1 MLSVLLIGLLS
12 AVTFFGLNVMLRRRG
27 DERLYRRV
35 TLTLIG
41 IIFVIVGT
49 IFVAIQLGIITD
61 HYP

>member
-1 MLSVLLIGLLS
+1 
-12 AVTFFGLNVMLRRRG
+12 MLRRRG

-35 TLTLIG
+35 TLTLIA

-49 IFVAIQLGIITD
+49 IFVAIQLGLITD

>member
-1 MLSVLLIGLLS
+1 MPSVLLIGLLL
-12 AVTFFGLNVMLRRRG
+12 AGTFLGLNIMLRRSG

-35 TLTLIG
+35 TLTLIA

-49 IFVAIQLGIITD
+49 IFVAIQLGLITD